1 MEVLHKEVPWLKVM
15 FHSAGPAPLAI
26 ETALSYPAL
35 VFPILA
41 NLSPKPFSL
50 LSPYSRLML
59 CVMYVLGVLQL
70 EHYDFPDDLGPAIAI
85 PTHGKSLVE
94 RRALL
99 HRHLEKVM
107 KRTFPFDEPRESCWP
122 ESLTHPQNGRKN
134 ANWLSTA
141 KFTEPS
147 GRREDIAA
155 GTSASDAMDVDEAR
169 TPPAV
174 LPELPEIEDEV
185 MEVEMPG
192 GAPPVLSGPLGLEG
206 LEDGAAQAAGL
217 PPSDVPQVPQPVDL
231 PAPPAP
237 VPVGHPPS
245 SPAVSVNPPPPYALT
260 DRTPDPASSAQPSRA
275 LSPVVEEPGGPRA
288 SPGAGGLPVPSE
300 AGGSP
305 TKAPRRRR
313 DRSASVTAPE
323 VELRRQDRTRKEVL
337 AVPPSLSRF
346 GSTLK
351 SPNSDWASLLLRGHA
366 LQAPR
371 LRLRPD
377 PVQVQL
383 ALLPPHPDPEP
394 DPHQAPVV
402 PPAVYFLLQMSDT
415 SHDLLTTC
423 FSHLIHLRLLIHF
436 SVHLTANPH
445 SSNLIFA
452 LATVLFVLYPL
463 HSCS

>member
-1 MEVLHKEVPWLKVM
+1 MLPSSLGLRSEFFDQLLPCKPEDFSFGQKDSYDFKALGKAMEVLHKEVPWLKVM

-217 PPSDVPQVPQPVDL
+217 PPSDVPQVPQPVDP

-337 AVPPSLSRF
+337 RGPPIPLTFRINSEEPEFGLGLVAAPRTRPPSSASASASGSGA
-346 GSTLK
+346 GST
-351 SPNSDWASLLLRGHA
+351 R
-366 LQAPR
+366 
-371 LRLRPD
+371 
-377 PVQVQL
+377 
-383 ALLPPHPDPEP
+383 
-394 DPHQAPVV
+394 
-402 PPAVYFLLQMSDT
+402 PPAPASGSGAGSASGPRRT
-415 SHDLLTTC
+415 AR
-423 FSHLIHLRLLIHF
+423 HLF
-436 SVHLTANPH
+436 PSTNV
-445 SSNLIFA
+445 
-452 LATVLFVLYPL
+452 
-463 HSCS
+463 